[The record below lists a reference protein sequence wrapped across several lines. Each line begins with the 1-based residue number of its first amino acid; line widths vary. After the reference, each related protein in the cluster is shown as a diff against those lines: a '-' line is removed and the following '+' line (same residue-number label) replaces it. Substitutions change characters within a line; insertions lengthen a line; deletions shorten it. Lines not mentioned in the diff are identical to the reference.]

1 MAGEYNSVWAIDIG
15 NNSLKALRL
24 RSEGDVVEVIGFD
37 NIQHG
42 KVLTGSGIKPEERD
56 ELIAL
61 SLRQF
66 VKQNDLGKDDIVI
79 SVPSQNSFARFVKLP
94 PVEQKRIPEIVKF
107 EAAQQ
112 IPFDIN
118 DVQWDWQLMSE
129 AGSTEIKVGI
139 FAVKSEVVNSMLEH
153 FSREN
158 LRVSFVQMAPMALY
172 NYALYDHSEVS
183 KSDSQATVIIDI
195 GAENSDIVVCT
206 QSTVWQRSVP
216 MGGNAFTRAIADAFK
231 LNFEKA
237 EKLKR
242 TAAMSKYARQVFQA
256 MKPVFTDLASEI
268 QRSLGFYSSSNPNT
282 KISRVIALGGGTK
295 MRGLLQYLRQTL
307 QIPVEM
313 PDSFKRL
320 TISSAISAAKFHESV
335 CDFGIVYGLA
345 LQGLGLARIE
355 SNLLPR
361 SIARSMAWA
370 GKTKYFTA
378 AAAMLLLVS
387 IMCFARTALDRIN
400 YASNSQLRQKV
411 SNIIN
416 AADQASS
423 KLKAEESKGQQSEAI
438 IAKELKPFEYRDVI
452 PLLCQTIISALPNE
466 KNNPQQKE
474 LYEAFARGDVKG
486 VLNACKERQKRKQ
499 IFVTGMSVYF
509 TNDVASA
516 KFGAAGS
523 AERGNKGR
531 TGGPKGEQASSE
543 AAWAAEGIAGYVAA
557 AAKSSKTDRKGAAK
571 RGQKEAVVEE
581 EKDVNSGPGFVVTIT
596 GYSPYGDT
604 HEDLGKLIDPPGVE
618 NEPNNWGVVTRLLH
632 LDDNDVV
639 GWKNPFQ
646 LYNKAKVDHFKLET
660 GDVDLGSDMPA
671 GIGIS
676 EDNEVKKSKKA
687 DSGDDEQVLR
697 DPMTREI
704 ISKVPELDEKGKKIT
719 DRSGKV
725 VYKSNDHWFKLD
737 VKFIWKDAPKEI
749 KEASVARGAGGV
761 KEAGKSKKTEKTKKT
776 GGTEKTRRG
785 GEDVVL

>member
-24 RSEGDVVEVIGFD
+24 RSEGGVVEVIGLD

-66 VKQNDLGKDDIVI
+66 VKQNDLGRDDIVV

-129 AGSTEIKVGI
+129 AGSPEIKVGI
-139 FAVKSEVVNSMLEH
+139 FAVKSEVVNSVLEH
-153 FSREN
+153 FAREN
-158 LRVSFVQMAPMALY
+158 VTVSFVQMAPMALY
-172 NYALYDHSEVS
+172 NYALYDYSDLG
-183 KSDSQATVIIDI
+183 KSDSQATVILDI
-195 GAENSDIVVCT
+195 GAENSDLVVCT

-216 MGGNAFTRAIADAFK
+216 MGGNAFTRAIADTFK

-242 TAAMSKYARQVFQA
+242 TAPMSKYARQVFQA

-268 QRSLGFYSSSNPNT
+268 QRSLGFYTSSNPNT
-282 KISRVIALGGGTK
+282 KLSKVIALGGGTK

-361 SIARSMAWA
+361 SVARSMAWA
-370 GKTKYFTA
+370 GKTKYFIA
-378 AAAMLLLVS
+378 AAVMLLLVS

-400 YASNSQLRQKV
+400 YANNSQVRQKV
-411 SNIIN
+411 SSIIST
-416 AADQASS
+416 ADQAGN
-423 KLKAEESKGQQSEAI
+423 KLRAEESKGAQSEAI
-438 IAKELKPFEYRDVI
+438 IQKELKYFDYRDIV
-452 PLLCQTIISALPNE
+452 PLMYQAIISVLPNE
-466 KNNPQQKE
+466 KNNPEQKE
-474 LYEAFARGDVKG
+474 LYKAFASGDVRG
-486 VLNACKERQKRKQ
+486 ILNACKERKNRKQ
-499 IFVTGMSVYF
+499 IFITGMSVYF
-509 TNDVASA
+509 VSDIASA
-516 KFGAAGS
+516 QFNAVDFT
-523 AERGNKGR
+523 ERGGRKIGVAKAVGGDLEGYAQAIEGSKKTTKKG
-531 TGGPKGEQASSE
+531 
-543 AAWAAEGIAGYVAA
+543 
-557 AAKSSKTDRKGAAK
+557 KTVSAP
-571 RGQKEAVVEE
+571 VEE
-581 EKDVNSGPGFVVTIT
+581 EGESGPGFVITIT
-596 GYSPYGDT
+596 GYSPYKDIG
-604 HEDLGKLIDPPGVE
+604 ELMDPVGVE
-618 NEPNNWGVVTRLLH
+618 DDPNKWGVITRLMH
-632 LDDNDVV
+632 LDDVV
-639 GWKNPFQ
+639 SWKNPFE
-646 LYNKAKVDHFKLET
+646 LYKKAKVEHFNLET
-660 GDVDLGSDMPA
+660 GEVDVEGAMPV
-671 GIGIS
+671 GIGL
-676 EDNEVKKSKKA
+676 EDIEFERA
-687 DSGDDEQVLR
+687 RQAERGDDERVLI

-704 ISKVPELDEKGKKIT
+704 ISKVAEFDDKGRKKV
-719 DRSGKV
+719 DGSGKV

-737 VKFIWKDAPKEI
+737 AKFSWKDAPKEI
-749 KEASVARGAGGV
+749 KEAGEAKANATINV
-761 KEAGKSKKTEKTKKT
+761 KKPGKATKTEGT
-776 GGTEKTRRG
+776 GKRRG
-785 GEDVVL
+785 SEEVAL